1 MDGNNRWAKKK
12 SLNKYDAYKKG
23 SVKLVKLSSFIFKKY
38 GIKNISAFALSSNN
52 LKRPN
57 YIINTI
63 KKVLHNTLA
72 EMENY
77 KINFNIRII
86 GDLDFLDRETIN
98 KITKINNNSSFDKNL
113 YIFLNYGGRE
123 DIHQASRKMKKSI
136 HFPNK
141 LLTNNIPDPDILIRS
156 GGYSRLSNFMLYQ
169 LSFTELFFIKKLWPD
184 ISNLDIDK
192 IIEKYHLIDRK
203 FGK

>member
-12 SLNKYDAYKKG
+12 SINKFNAYKKG
-23 SVKLVKLSSFIFKKY
+23 SEKLIKLSSFIFNKY
-38 GIKNISAFALSSNN
+38 GVENISAFALSSNN
-52 LKRPN
+52 LKRSN

-63 KKVLHNTLA
+63 KKVLHTSLS
-72 EMENY
+72 ELENY

-86 GDLDFLDRETIN
+86 GNFNFLDKETIN
-98 KITKINNNSSFDKNL
+98 KILKINNNSLYNKNL

-123 DIHQASRKMKKSI
+123 DIHQASRKMKKSD
-136 HFPNK
+136 HFPDN
-141 LLTNNIPDPDILIRS
+141 LLTKNIPDPDILIRS

-184 ISNLDIDK
+184 ITNKDIVK
-192 IIEKYHLIDRK
+192 IIEKFHSIDRK

>member
-12 SLNKYDAYKKG
+12 SLNKFDAYKKG
-23 SVKLVKLSSFIFKKY
+23 SEKLIKLSSFIFNKY
-38 GIKNISAFALSSNN
+38 GIENISAFALSSNN
-52 LKRPN
+52 LKRSN

-63 KKVLHNTLA
+63 KKVLHITLS
-72 EMENY
+72 ELENY

-86 GDLDFLDRETIN
+86 GNLNFLDRETIN
-98 KITKINNNSSFDKNL
+98 KISKINNNSSYKKNL

-123 DIHQASRKMKKSI
+123 DILQASRKMKKSNN
-136 HFPNK
+136 FSNN

-184 ISNLDIDK
+184 ITNLDIIK

>member
-12 SLNKYDAYKKG
+12 SINKFNAYKKG
-23 SVKLVKLSSFIFKKY
+23 SEKLIKLSSFIFNNY
-38 GIKNISAFALSSNN
+38 DIKNISAFALSSNN
-52 LKRPN
+52 LKRSN
-57 YIINTI
+57 YVINTI
-63 KKVLHNTLA
+63 KKVLHSTLS
-72 EMENY
+72 ELENY

-86 GDLDFLDRETIN
+86 GNLNFLDRKIIN
-98 KITKINNNSSFDKNL
+98 KISKINNYSSFNKNL

-123 DIHQASRKMKKSI
+123 DIHQASRKMKKSD
-136 HFPNK
+136 HFPNN

-169 LSFTELFFIKKLWPD
+169 LSFTELFFIKKLWPEFTNQD
-184 ISNLDIDK
+184 IVK

>member
-12 SLNKYDAYKKG
+12 SLNKFDAYKKG
-23 SVKLVKLSSFIFKKY
+23 SEKLIKLSSFIFNKY
-38 GIKNISAFALSSNN
+38 NIQNISAFALSSNN
-52 LKRPN
+52 LKRSN

-63 KKVLHNTLA
+63 KKVLFTNLS
-72 EMENY
+72 ELENY

-86 GDLDFLDRETIN
+86 GNLNFLDRETIN
-98 KITKINNNSSFDKNL
+98 KISKIKNNSSFNKNL

-123 DIHQASRKMKKSI
+123 DIQQASRKMKKSD
-136 HFPNK
+136 HFSNN

-156 GGYSRLSNFMLYQ
+156 GGFSRLSNFMLYQ

-184 ISNLDIDK
+184 ITNQDIVK

>member
-23 SVKLVKLSSFIFKKY
+23 SEKLIKLSFFIFNKY

-52 LKRPN
+52 LKRSN
-57 YIINTI
+57 FTINTI
-63 KKVLHNTLA
+63 KKVLRTTLS
-72 EMENY
+72 ELENY

-86 GDLDFLDRETIN
+86 GNLNFLDRETIK
-98 KITKINNNSSFDKNL
+98 KISKINNFKSFKKNL

-123 DIHQASRKMKKSI
+123 DIHQASRKMNKSD
-136 HFPNK
+136 HFSNN

-184 ISNLDIDK
+184 FTNQDIVK

>member
-12 SLNKYDAYKKG
+12 SINKFNAYKKG
-23 SVKLVKLSSFIFKKY
+23 SEKLIKLSSFIFNKY
-38 GIKNISAFALSSNN
+38 GVENISAFALSSNN
-52 LKRPN
+52 LKRSN

-63 KKVLHNTLA
+63 KKVLDTSLS
-72 EMENY
+72 ELENY

-86 GDLDFLDRETIN
+86 GNFNFLDKETIN
-98 KITKINNNSSFDKNL
+98 KILKINNNSLFNKNL

-123 DIHQASRKMKKSI
+123 DIHQASIKMKKSN
-136 HFPNK
+136 HFPDN
-141 LLTNNIPDPDILIRS
+141 LLTKNIPDPDILIRS

-169 LSFTELFFIKKLWPD
+169 ISFTELFFIKKLWPD
-184 ISNLDIDK
+184 ITNKDIVK

>member
-12 SLNKYDAYKKG
+12 SINKFNAYKKG
-23 SVKLVKLSSFIFKKY
+23 SEKLIKLSSFIFNKY
-38 GIKNISAFALSSNN
+38 GVENISAFALSSNN
-52 LKRPN
+52 LKRSN
-57 YIINTI
+57 YVINTI
-63 KKVLHNTLA
+63 KKVLHTSLS
-72 EMENY
+72 ELENY

-86 GDLDFLDRETIN
+86 GNFNFLDKETIN
-98 KITKINNNSSFDKNL
+98 KILKINNNSLYNKNL

-123 DIHQASRKMKKSI
+123 DIHQASRKMKKSD
-136 HFPNK
+136 HFPDN
-141 LLTNNIPDPDILIRS
+141 LLTKNIPDPDILIRS

-184 ISNLDIDK
+184 ITNKDIVK
-192 IIEKYHLIDRK
+192 IIEKFHSIDRK

>member
-12 SLNKYDAYKKG
+12 SINKFNAYKKG
-23 SVKLVKLSSFIFKKY
+23 SEKLIKLSSFIFNNY
-38 GIKNISAFALSSNN
+38 DIKNISAFALSSNN
-52 LKRPN
+52 LKRSN
-57 YIINTI
+57 YVINTI
-63 KKVLHNTLA
+63 KKVLHSTLS
-72 EMENY
+72 ELENY

-86 GDLDFLDRETIN
+86 GNLNFLDRKIIN
-98 KITKINNNSSFDKNL
+98 KISKINDYSSFNKNL

-123 DIHQASRKMKKSI
+123 DIHQASRKMKKSD
-136 HFPNK
+136 HFSNN

-156 GGYSRLSNFMLYQ
+156 GGYSKLINCILYQ

-184 ISNLDIDK
+184 FTNQDIVK

>member
-12 SLNKYDAYKKG
+12 SLNKFNAYKKG
-23 SVKLVKLSSFIFKKY
+23 SEKLIKLSTFIFNKY
-38 GIKNISAFALSSNN
+38 GVENISAFALSSNN
-52 LKRPN
+52 LKRSN

-63 KKVLHNTLA
+63 KKVLHTSLS
-72 EMENY
+72 ELENH

-86 GDLDFLDRETIN
+86 GNFNFLDKETIN
-98 KITKINNNSSFDKNL
+98 KILKINNNSLFNKNL
-113 YIFLNYGGRE
+113 YIFLNYGGRD
-123 DIHQASRKMKKSI
+123 DIHQASRKMKKSD
-136 HFPNK
+136 HFPDN
-141 LLTNNIPDPDILIRS
+141 LLTKSIPDPDILIRS
-156 GGYSRLSNFMLYQ
+156 GGHSRLSNFMLYQ

-184 ISNLDIDK
+184 ITNKDIVK

>member
-12 SLNKYDAYKKG
+12 SINKFNAYKKG
-23 SVKLVKLSSFIFKKY
+23 SEKLIKLSSFIFNKY
-38 GIKNISAFALSSNN
+38 GVKNISAFALSSNN
-52 LKRPN
+52 LKRSN

-63 KKVLHNTLA
+63 KKVLHTSLS
-72 EMENY
+72 ELENY

-86 GDLDFLDRETIN
+86 GNFNFLDKETIN
-98 KITKINNNSSFDKNL
+98 KILKINNNSLFNKNL

-123 DIHQASRKMKKSI
+123 DIHQASRKMKKSD
-136 HFPNK
+136 HFPDN
-141 LLTNNIPDPDILIRS
+141 LLTKNIPDPDILIRS

-184 ISNLDIDK
+184 ITNKEIVK
-192 IIEKYHLIDRK
+192 IIEKYHSIDRK

>member
-12 SLNKYDAYKKG
+12 SINKFNAYKKG
-23 SVKLVKLSSFIFKKY
+23 SEKLIKLSSFIFNNY
-38 GIKNISAFALSSNN
+38 DIKNISAFALSSNN
-52 LKRPN
+52 LKRSN
-57 YIINTI
+57 YVINTI
-63 KKVLHNTLA
+63 KKVLHTSLS
-72 EMENY
+72 ELENY

-86 GDLDFLDRETIN
+86 GNFNFLDKETIN
-98 KITKINNNSSFDKNL
+98 KILKINNNSLYNKNL

-123 DIHQASRKMKKSI
+123 DIHQASRKMKKSD
-136 HFPNK
+136 HFPDN
-141 LLTNNIPDPDILIRS
+141 LLTKNIPDPDILIRS

-184 ISNLDIDK
+184 ITNKDIVK
-192 IIEKYHLIDRK
+192 IIEKFHSIDRK